1 MYNEKLTFNKN
12 GRFKIMQVADV
23 QECATVNPDTI
34 KLLTLALEKEKPDL
48 VVFTGDQIYGIHPSF
63 YNKNR
68 KSQAVRVLKEIIAPV
83 ENAGIPFAVTY
94 GNHDSQV
101 GLTNAEQADIYAVSP
116 FNISGTP
123 HSDTDRGTFRLPL
136 YNDESH
142 VFDIYLFDSNGQ
154 APTGEY
160 LPVSE
165 EQIEWFKKERESA
178 KEDGNYVNALAF
190 QHIPVPEFYDVL
202 KRVKFGTKGAVEAF
216 RRHKGEW
223 YVLPE
228 NILKTGGF
236 MGESPATPD
245 RNSGQL
251 EALREKGNVLGLLVG
266 HDHINSFVA
275 EKDGIKLIY
284 TQGAGFNVYGPGRQR
299 GVRIVELD
307 ANNLNTFNT
316 YTVTFGSLT
325 EDKISNPLQ
334 EFIFAHIPTSIEPV
348 KRIAAVGLGTAA
360 VLGTAGL
367 IAHIL
372 FSSNRKFFHPYI

>member
-1 MYNEKLTFNKN
+1 MYSEKLTFNKN
-12 GRFKIMQVADV
+12 GKFRIMQIADV
-23 QECATVNPDTI
+23 QECATVNADTI
-34 KLLTLALEKEKPDL
+34 KLMTLALEKEKPDL

-68 KSQAVRVLKEIIAPV
+68 KELARKVLKEIIAPI
-83 ENAGIPFAVTY
+83 EKAGIPFAVTY
-94 GNHDSQV
+94 GNHDCQV
-101 GLTNAEQADIYAVSP
+101 GLSNAQQADIYAESP
-116 FNISGTP
+116 FNISGEP
-123 HSDTDRGTFRLPL
+123 HSDGDRGTFRLPL
-136 YNDESH
+136 YDEESH
-142 VFDIYLFDSNGQ
+142 IFDIYLFDSNGQ

-165 EQIEWFKKERESA
+165 EQINWFRAEREKA
-178 KEDGNYVNALAF
+178 REDGKYTNSIAF
-190 QHIPVPEFYDVL
+190 QHIPVPEFYDVI

-216 RRHKGEW
+216 RKHKGEW

-228 NILKTGGF
+228 EILKSGGF
-236 MGESPATPD
+236 MGETPATPD

-266 HDHINSFVA
+266 H
-275 EKDGIKLIY
+275 
-284 TQGAGFNVYGPGRQR
+284 GFNVYGPGRNR

-307 ANNLNTFNT
+307 KNDLSCFDT

-325 EDKISNPLQ
+325 DDKLGNPLQ
-334 EFIFAHIPTSIEPV
+334 EFIFAHIPTSLEPV

-367 IAHIL
+367 IAY
-372 FSSNRKFFHPYI
+372 KKMKK

>member
-1 MYNEKLTFNKN
+1 MYSEKLTFNKN
-12 GRFKIMQVADV
+12 GKFRIMQIADV

-34 KLLTLALEKEKPDL
+34 KLMTLALEKEKPDL

-68 KSQAVRVLKEIIAPV
+68 KELARKVLKEIIAPV
-83 ENAGIPFAVTY
+83 EKAGIPFAVTY
-94 GNHDSQV
+94 GNHDCQV
-101 GLTNAEQADIYAVSP
+101 GLSNARQADIYAESP
-116 FNISGTP
+116 FNISGEP
-123 HSDTDRGTFRLPL
+123 HSDGDRGTFRLPL
-136 YNDESH
+136 YDEESH
-142 VFDIYLFDSNGQ
+142 IFDIYLFDSNGQ

-165 EQIEWFKKERESA
+165 EQINWFRAERDKA
-178 KEDGNYVNALAF
+178 REDGKYTNSIAF
-190 QHIPVPEFYDVL
+190 QHIPVPEFYDVI

-216 RRHKGEW
+216 RKHKGEW

-228 NILKTGGF
+228 EILKSGGF
-236 MGESPATPD
+236 MGETPATPD

-284 TQGAGFNVYGPGRQR
+284 TQGAGFNVYGPGRNR

-307 ANNLNTFNT
+307 KNALESFDT

-325 EDKISNPLQ
+325 DDKLGNPLQ

-348 KRIAAVGLGTAA
+348 KRIAAVGLGAAA

-367 IAHIL
+367 IAYKKL
-372 FSSNRKFFHPYI
+372 RK

>member
-1 MYNEKLTFNKN
+1 MYSEKLTFNKN
-12 GRFKIMQVADV
+12 GKFRIMQIADV

-34 KLLTLALEKEKPDL
+34 KLMTLALEKEKPDL

-68 KSQAVRVLKEIIAPV
+68 KELARKVLKEIIAPT
-83 ENAGIPFAVTY
+83 EKAGIPFAVTY
-94 GNHDSQV
+94 GNHDCQV
-101 GLTNAEQADIYAVSP
+101 GLSNAEQADIYAESP
-116 FNISGTP
+116 FNISGEP
-123 HSDTDRGTFRLPL
+123 HSDGDRGTFRLPL
-136 YNDESH
+136 YDEESH
-142 VFDIYLFDSNGQ
+142 IFDIYLFDSNGQ

-165 EQIEWFKKERESA
+165 EQINWFRAEREKA
-178 KEDGNYVNALAF
+178 REDGKYTNSIAF
-190 QHIPVPEFYDVL
+190 QHIPVPEFYDVI

-216 RRHKGEW
+216 RKHKGEW

-228 NILKTGGF
+228 EILKSGGF
-236 MGESPATPD
+236 MGETPATPD

-284 TQGAGFNVYGPGRQR
+284 TQGAGFNVYGPGRNR

-307 ANNLNTFNT
+307 KNALGSFDT

-325 EDKISNPLQ
+325 DDKLGNPLQ

-348 KRIAAVGLGTAA
+348 KRIAAVGLGAAA

-367 IAHIL
+367 IAYKKL
-372 FSSNRKFFHPYI
+372 RK